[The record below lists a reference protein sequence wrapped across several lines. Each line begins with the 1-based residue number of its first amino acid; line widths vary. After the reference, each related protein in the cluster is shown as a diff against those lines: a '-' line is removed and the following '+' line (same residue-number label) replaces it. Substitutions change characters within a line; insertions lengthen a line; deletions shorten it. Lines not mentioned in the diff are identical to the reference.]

1 MMKDMQRIGSIPK
14 RRNSKPSS
22 TSSGS
27 LPTKLKS
34 NKPPQHTIT
43 YKNNNDIPTKQDK
56 ANAIKRSYK
65 KQSSTFLFNRGRAN
79 SNGSKSSGGDGKSGR
94 SSSRGPMKQ
103 ISNNLRSSSSKS
115 KSKPSKVKKEVAPKD
130 KKQTTS
136 KSKVSKAKAI
146 DPPAHTDENGDAVY
160 QKSYQN
166 KTKSMDKK
174 AEVGW
179 INVPKD
185 SKVKFKTKPHSDQTK
200 NESLD
205 ISIYEASDDDEE
217 DTVHINILHS
227 QGGNNYTDKLL
238 INPDQVN
245 TSKEICFSDNT
256 DNPFP
261 DEVNFDE
268 TFTTVNTDEDANGI
282 QVVVSSKEEVVK
294 KKENRVM
301 YTMDGGNESTKLM
314 SKRKQRKVQAKQQ
327 RNANTMALK
336 ASLAKDTSTT
346 KASRSKKKKL
356 TAEEKRK
363 VRVQQNL
370 IKLQTIAGQEVKKK
384 QELLQKESKL
394 VMNVVADS
402 MDRRDSPFD
411 RLCSSTPHE
420 ISRAVK
426 EEFKKQK
433 ERPFD
438 GICFQPSSHETF
450 DDGYSQI
457 SMDDDF
463 TYGTNTQQSI
473 NSNSLFGLG
482 SLMDNNNDE
491 EGDDELVT
499 NNRSAFDLSRL
510 GCIESGILWILNGR
524 GCTFGRDE

>member
-1 MMKDMQRIGSIPK
+1 MQRIGSIPK

-22 TSSGS
+22 TSSVS

-43 YKNNNDIPTKQDK
+43 YKNTNNDPTKQDK
-56 ANAIKRSYK
+56 AEAIKRSYK
-65 KQSSTFLFNRGRAN
+65 KQSSTFSFSRGRTN
-79 SNGSKSSGGDGKSGR
+79 SNGSKGSGGGKSGR
-94 SSSRGPMKQ
+94 SNSRGPMKQ
-103 ISNNLRSSSSKS
+103 LSNNLLSSKS
-115 KSKPSKVKKEVAPKD
+115 KTKPSKVKKEATAKASGGVI
-130 KKQTTS
+130 
-136 KSKVSKAKAI
+136 KAKAI
-146 DPPAHTDENGDAVY
+146 DPPAQTDENRDVY

-166 KTKSMDKK
+166 KTKSMDNK

-179 INVPKD
+179 VNVPKD
-185 SKVKFKTKPHSDQTK
+185 TKVSFKTKPNSADQDQ
-200 NESLD
+200 NEVS
-205 ISIYEASDDDEE
+205 EDDEE
-217 DTVHINILHS
+217 EAVQINILHS
-227 QGGNNYTDKLL
+227 QGGNKYTDKLL

-282 QVVVSSKEEVVK
+282 QVVASKSKGEVIQ
-294 KKENRVM
+294 KKENQVM

-314 SKRKQRKVQAKQQ
+314 SKRKQRKVQAKQLK
-327 RNANTMALK
+327 NANTRALK
-336 ASLAKDTSTT
+336 ASLAKDTSSMS
-346 KASRSKKKKL
+346 KGRVSRSNGKKKL

-363 VRVQQNL
+363 ERVQQNL

-394 VMNVVADS
+394 VMNVVTDS

-420 ISRAVK
+420 ISMAVK
-426 EEFKKQK
+426 EEFRKQK

-438 GICFQPSSHETF
+438 GICFQPSSQETF

-463 TYGTNTQQSI
+463 TYGTNAQQSI
-473 NSNSLFGLG
+473 NSNSLFELG
-482 SLMDNNNDE
+482 SLMDNNNDDE
-491 EGDDELVT
+491 ENDDLVT
-499 NNRSAFDLSRL
+499 NNRSAFDSSRL
-510 GCIESGILWILNGR
+510 GCFESGILWILNGR

>member
-1 MMKDMQRIGSIPK
+1 MQRIGSSIPK
-14 RRNSKPSS
+14 RRNNKPSS

-34 NKPPQHTIT
+34 NKPPQHTIA
-43 YKNNNDIPTKQDK
+43 YKNNNDATTKQDK
-56 ANAIKRSYK
+56 ADAIKRSYK
-65 KQSSTFLFNRGRAN
+65 KQSSTFSFNRGRMN
-79 SNGSKSSGGDGKSGR
+79 SNGSKVSGKSSGT

-103 ISNNLRSSSSKS
+103 ISNNLRSSSKSKS
-115 KSKPSKVKKEVAPKD
+115 KSSKVKKEA
-130 KKQTTS
+130 TSTS
-136 KSKVSKAKAI
+136 KARDGISKAKAI

-166 KTKSMDKK
+166 KTKSMDNK

-179 INVPKD
+179 VNVPKD
-185 SKVKFKTKPHSDQTK
+185 CKVSFKTKPNSTE
-200 NESLD
+200 NSLD
-205 ISIYEASDDDEE
+205 ISIYEASEDDEEE
-217 DTVHINILHS
+217 DTVQINILHS
-227 QGGNNYTDKLL
+227 QGGNKYKDKLL
-238 INPDQVN
+238 INPDQVK

-268 TFTTVNTDEDANGI
+268 TFTTVNTEEDVNGI
-282 QVVVSSKEEVVK
+282 QVVVSKEEVVT
-294 KKENRVM
+294 KKENQVM

-314 SKRKQRKVQAKQQ
+314 SKRQQRKVQAKQQ
-327 RNANTMALK
+327 KNANTRAMK
-336 ASLAKDTSTT
+336 ASLAKDTSTS
-346 KASRSKKKKL
+346 KASRSKKKKKL
-356 TAEEKRK
+356 TSEEIRK
-363 VRVQQNL
+363 ERVQQNL

-420 ISRAVK
+420 ISRAVQ

-438 GICFQPSSHETF
+438 GICFQPSSQETF

-457 SMDDDF
+457 SMDDEF
-463 TYGTNTQQSI
+463 TYGTNAQQSI

-482 SLMDNNNDE
+482 SLMDNNNNE
-491 EGDDELVT
+491 EEEDDLVT
-499 NNRSAFDLSRL
+499 NNRSAFDSSRL
-510 GCIESGILWILNGR
+510 GCFESGILWILNGR
-524 GCTFGRDE
+524 GCTFGRNE